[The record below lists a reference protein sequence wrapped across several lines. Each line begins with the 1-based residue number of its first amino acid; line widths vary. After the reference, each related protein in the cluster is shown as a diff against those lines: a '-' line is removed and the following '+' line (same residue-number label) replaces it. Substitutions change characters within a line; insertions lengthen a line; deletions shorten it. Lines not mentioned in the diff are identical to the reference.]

1 MGRASLWLK
10 TPQPGKS
17 AAASTVAAIAFL
29 PLPFLFHGL
38 FWKRAIGKLLSN

>member
-17 AAASTVAAIAFL
+17 AAASTIAAIAF
-29 PLPFLFHGL
+29 F
-38 FWKRAIGKLLSN
+38 IS

>member
-17 AAASTVAAIAFL
+17 VAASTIAGIA
-29 PLPFLFHGL
+29 FLFHGL